1 MRILLDTHVWW
12 WWVTGESGLSA
23 GQKRLLARVGPDDPA
38 EVSDISLWEIA
49 TLVSLGRLSISLPL
63 RDWLESA
70 AAPPLVQRRPISP
83 AVASEVASL
92 PETFHRDPADR
103 IIVATARVHDATLLT
118 RDRRI
123 IDARLVP
130 TVR

>member
-12 WWVTGESGLSA
+12 WWVTGEPGLSA
-23 GQKRLLARVGPDDPA
+23 AQKRLLAKVAPGDPA
-38 EVSDISLWEIA
+38 GLSDISLWEIA

-63 RDWLESA
+63 RDWLEAA
-70 AAPPLVQRRPISP
+70 AAPPIVQRHPISP
-83 AVASEVASL
+83 AVASEVAAL
-92 PETFHRDPADR
+92 PDTFHRDPADR

-123 IDARLVP
+123 IDAKLVA
-130 TVR
+130 TIR

>member
-12 WWVTGESGLSA
+12 WWVTGEKGLSA
-23 GQKRLLARVGPDDPA
+23 AQKRLLAKVGPGEPA
-38 EVSDISLWEIA
+38 GVSDISLWEVA
-49 TLVSLGRLSISLPL
+49 TLVSLGRVSISLAL
-63 RDWLESA
+63 RDWLEA
-70 AAPPLVQRRPISP
+70 AAAQPLVQRQAISP
-83 AVASEVASL
+83 AVAAEVAAL
-92 PETFHRDPADR
+92 PDTFLRDPADR

-123 IDARLVP
+123 IEAKLVA

>member
-12 WWVTGESGLSA
+12 WWITGEPGLSVA
-23 GQKRLLARVGPDDPA
+23 QKRLLAKVGPEEPA

-70 AAPPLVQRRPISP
+70 AAPPLVQRRAISP

-92 PETFHRDPADR
+92 PDTFHRDPADR